1 MEAALEGQTERNNKR
16 TSAIITA
23 IVTALLLL
31 LLFLPLLSFA
41 VDDPDDISGIM
52 INLGTPDSESFG
64 DEIGAAP
71 TESEEESDDSS
82 DVAEESSED
91 VEEPEP
97 IADAAT
103 NVPKDVATDDK
114 ESIAAAKKEKEEKAA
129 DAKKK
134 AAADAKKKA
143 ATEAKKKAADEKK
156 RKEKELADKK
166 KELSDLLGG
175 GDGDDSDSNGDKDG
189 EPDKANLDGI
199 STGIGDIGGGLSGR
213 DVRSRATI
221 TDKSQATGKVV
232 VKVCVDAAGKVISAT
247 KTQAGTTATNQN
259 LIKKAVEG
267 AKKYTFSKASATDQD
282 KQCGTITFNFKVK

>member
-1 MEAALEGQTERNNKR
+1 MEVALGSQTERNNKR

-23 IVTALLLL
+23 IVMALLLL
-31 LLFLPLLSFA
+31 ILFYPFISLI
-41 VDDPDDISGIM
+41 VDNPDDISGIM

-64 DEIGAAP
+64 EEIGADP

-82 DVAEESSED
+82 DVAEDVPED
-91 VEEPEP
+91 VEENEP
-97 IADAAT
+97 IADAS

-114 ESIAAAKKEKEEKAA
+114 ESIAAAKKDKDKKAA

-134 AAADAKKKA
+134 A
-143 ATEAKKKAADEKK
+143 EAEKK

-166 KELSDLLGG
+166 KEFSDLLGG
-175 GDGDDSDSNGDKDG
+175 GNGNDSNTNGDKDG

-213 DVRSRATI
+213 DVKNRPSI

-267 AKKYTFSKASATDQD
+267 AKKYTFSKASDTDQD